1 MMLPWKAGN
10 TRPSIYKR
18 LVAFAVMNSVL
29 KDITIP
35 HLPAPVVIPTS
46 EQPIT
51 VLLVDD
57 QATVNEAIHCM
68 LEAEINL
75 TYHYCSSAEKAL
87 QTATQVAPTVILQDL
102 ILPNSD
108 GMTLVKQFR
117 EDPATCDV
125 PIIMLSTNDNPQTK
139 AEAFAIGINDYLVK
153 LPNQIELVAR
163 IRYHSQSYLNRQ
175 AHTAALLA
183 QAHAKELEQTLQ
195 ELRQTQ
201 AQLIQT
207 EKLSSLGQMLAGVAH
222 EINNPVNFI
231 FGNLT
236 YIDAY
241 IQDLMK
247 LLQLYQE
254 KYPEPDS
261 AIQAY
266 LEEIDY
272 DFVIDDL
279 LKMLRSTRMGSERII
294 QIVLT
299 LRNFSRQDHQEM
311 KPSNIHEGIDS
322 TLLILSHR
330 LKLGIHV
337 VKDYGDLPLVD
348 CYPAQL
354 NQVLMNIIN
363 NAIDALLEQPNQHKK
378 EITIRT
384 NILDKKT
391 IQIQIKDNG
400 PGIPLALQTKLFEP
414 FFTTKPVDKGT
425 GLGLSICQQIIANH
439 QGTIQVISKPDEG
452 AEFIIQLA
460 MESVVI

>member
-1 MMLPWKAGN
+1 M
-10 TRPSIYKR
+10 S
-18 LVAFAVMNSVL
+18 SS
-29 KDITIP
+29 
-35 HLPAPVVIPTS
+35 LPAPVVIPTS

-68 LEAEINL
+68 LEAETNL

-87 QTATQVAPTVILQDL
+87 QTAINIAPTVILQDL

-117 EDPATCDV
+117 ENPATCDV

-139 AEAFAIGINDYLVK
+139 AEAFAIGVNDYLVK

-163 IRYHSQSYLNRQ
+163 IRYHSQAYLNRQ
-175 AHTAALLA
+175 AHTAALVA

-207 EKLSSLGQMLAGVAH
+207 EKLSSLGQMLAGIAH

-241 IQDLMK
+241 VQDLMK
-247 LLQLYQE
+247 LLQLYHE

-261 AIQAY
+261 AIQAH

-272 DFVIDDL
+272 DFVMDDL

-294 QIVLT
+294 QIVLS
-299 LRNFSRQDHQEM
+299 LRNFSRQDHLEM
-311 KPSNIHEGIDS
+311 KLSNIHDGIDS

-330 LKLGIHV
+330 LKIGINV
-337 VKDYGDLPLVD
+337 VKEYGNLPLIN

-354 NQVLMNIIN
+354 NQVFMNIIN
-363 NAIDALLEQPNQHKK
+363 NAIDALLDQPNQLKK
-378 EITIRT
+378 EIIIRT
-384 NILDKKT
+384 STFNQDS
-391 IQIQIKDNG
+391 IQIRIKDNG
-400 PGIPLALQTKLFEP
+400 PGIPFGLQTKLFEP
-414 FFTTKPVDKGT
+414 FFTTKPVNKGT

-439 QGTIQVISKPDEG
+439 QGTIQVISKVDEG
-452 AEFIIQLA
+452 AEFTIQLPVQ
-460 MESVVI
+460 SVVA

>member
-1 MMLPWKAGN
+1 M
-10 TRPSIYKR
+10 TT
-18 LVAFAVMNSVL
+18 L
-29 KDITIP
+29 KGATNP
-35 HLPAPVVIPTS
+35 HLPTPLVTAAS
-46 EQPIT
+46 EQTIT

-68 LEAEINL
+68 LETEANL
-75 TYHYCSSAEKAL
+75 TYHYCSRAEKAL
-87 QTATQVAPTVILQDL
+87 QIATEIAPTVILQDL
-102 ILPNSD
+102 ILPDSD
-108 GMTLVKQFR
+108 GMTMVKKFR
-117 EDPATCDV
+117 ANPVTCDV

-139 AEAFAIGINDYLVK
+139 AEAFAIGVNDYLVK

-163 IRYHSQSYLNRQ
+163 IRYHSQAYLNRQ

-236 YIDAY
+236 YIDTY
-241 IQDLMK
+241 VQDLMK
-247 LLQLYQE
+247 LVQLYQD
-254 KYPEPDS
+254 KHPEPDS
-261 AIQAY
+261 AIQAH
-266 LEEIDY
+266 LEDIDY
-272 DFVIDDL
+272 DFVMDDL
-279 LKMLRSTRMGSERII
+279 LKMLRSTRMGAERIV
-294 QIVLT
+294 QIVLS

-330 LKLGIHV
+330 LKLGINV

-363 NAIDALLEQPNQHKK
+363 NAIDALLDQPNQQKK
-378 EITIRT
+378 EIIIHTSKI
-384 NILDKKT
+384 NKNHIK
-391 IQIQIKDNG
+391 IQIKDNG
-400 PGIPLALQTKLFEP
+400 PGIPLAVQTKLFEP

-452 AEFIIQLA
+452 AEFTIQLA
-460 MESVVI
+460 VQSTVA

>member
-1 MMLPWKAGN
+1 MNPALEGATN
-10 TRPSIYKR
+10 SDRPT
-18 LVAFAVMNSVL
+18 SV
-29 KDITIP
+29 IV
-35 HLPAPVVIPTS
+35 PAS

-57 QATVNEAIHCM
+57 QATVNEAIQCM
-68 LEAEINL
+68 LETEINL

-87 QTATQVAPTVILQDL
+87 QMAVEVAPTVILQDL

-117 EDPATCDV
+117 ANQATCDV

-139 AEAFAIGINDYLVK
+139 AEGFAIGINDYLVK
-153 LPNQIELVAR
+153 LPNRIELVAR
-163 IRYHSQSYLNRQ
+163 IRYHSQAYLNRQ
-175 AHTAALLA
+175 AHTAARVA

-195 ELRQTQ
+195 ALRQTQ

-241 IQDLMK
+241 VHDLMK

-254 KYPEPDS
+254 QYPEPD
-261 AIQAY
+261 AIIQTH

-272 DFVIDDL
+272 DFVTDDL

-294 QIVLT
+294 QIVLS

-311 KPSNIHEGIDS
+311 KPSDLHEGLDS

-330 LKLGIHV
+330 LKLGINV
-337 VKDYGDLPLVD
+337 IKNYGELPLVD
-348 CYPAQL
+348 CYPAQF

-363 NAIDALLEQPNQHKK
+363 NAIDALLEQPNRPNK
-378 EITIRT
+378 EITIHT
-384 NILDKKT
+384 CTLDKNQV
-391 IQIQIKDNG
+391 QIQIKDNG
-400 PGIPLALQTKLFEP
+400 PGIPVAVQNKLFEP

-439 QGTIQVISKPDEG
+439 QGTLQVISKPDEG

-460 MESVVI
+460 VQSGVA

>member
-1 MMLPWKAGN
+1 
-10 TRPSIYKR
+10 
-18 LVAFAVMNSVL
+18 MNPVL
-29 KDITIP
+29 KGATSP
-35 HLPAPVVIPTS
+35 HLPASVLIPAH
-46 EQPIT
+46 QQAIT

-68 LEAEINL
+68 LEAEANL
-75 TYHYCSSAEKAL
+75 TYHYCSSAEKAI
-87 QTATQVAPTVILQDL
+87 QIATQVAPTVILQDL

-117 EDPATCDV
+117 DNPVTCDV

-139 AEAFAIGINDYLVK
+139 AEAFAIGVNDYLVK

-163 IRYHSQSYLNRQ
+163 IRYHSQAYLNRQ
-175 AHTAALLA
+175 AHTAALVA

-241 IQDLMK
+241 VHDLMK

-254 KYPEPDS
+254 YYPEPDPV
-261 AIQAY
+261 IQDY

-272 DFVIDDL
+272 DFVMDDL

-294 QIVLT
+294 QIVLS

-311 KPSNIHEGIDS
+311 KLSNIHDGIDS

-330 LKLGIHV
+330 LKLGINV
-337 VKDYGDLPLVD
+337 VKDYGHIPLID

-354 NQVLMNIIN
+354 NQVFMNIIN
-363 NAIDALLEQPNQHKK
+363 NAIDALLEQPNRPKK
-378 EITIRT
+378 EIIIRT
-384 NILDKKT
+384 SALNENR

-400 PGIPLALQTKLFEP
+400 LGIPLAVQTKLFEP

-439 QGTIQVISKPDEG
+439 QGTIQVISKLDEG

-460 MESVVI
+460 VENNVVA